1 MNIEKFWDEF
11 AGIMEQIKV
20 RMYIIGDFNS
30 RVGIRDDKYETII
43 GKQLE
48 TAMEKIVRL
57 LSHKQLDHTFYDEK
71 FIMSDV

>member
-57 LSHKQLDHTFYDEK
+57 LSHKQFDHTFYDEK